1 MSLSVQLED
10 SQPSDAPDEQSLPNY
25 MQRPLAIAPIV
36 PGQTVHAH
44 ASDKPKR
51 PSYSTALYSP
61 SEMALKVQ
69 LKANKE
75 HQKKLKVKSKN
86 RLAFNFSSW
95 KKCVFLYMKATR
107 TFVNA

>member
-1 MSLSVQLED
+1 MED
-10 SQPSDAPDEQSLPNY
+10 SQPSNAPDEQSVPNY

-61 SEMALKVQ
+61 AEMALKVQ
-69 LKANKE
+69 IKANKE
-75 HQKKLKVKSKN
+75 HQKKLKVKQ
-86 RLAFNFSSW
+86 FSSSEMQNNLNSY
-95 KKCVFLYMKATR
+95 VFFSVMLLSLR
-107 TFVNA
+107 NQTF